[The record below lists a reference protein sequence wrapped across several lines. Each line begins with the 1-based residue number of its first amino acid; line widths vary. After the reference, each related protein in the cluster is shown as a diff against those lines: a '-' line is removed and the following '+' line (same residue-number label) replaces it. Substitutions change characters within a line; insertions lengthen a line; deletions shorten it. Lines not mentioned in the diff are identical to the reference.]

1 VGEMTAYYQAL
12 MRLLGT
18 IQRGQYATIDKAA
31 RLATESL
38 LADGVLHVFGSG
50 HSHAVA
56 EEAFHRAGG
65 LVPVNL
71 IQESFLTPQTPP
83 SISGQLERVPGIAR
97 VLVEAFD
104 LRRGEVLV
112 VISNSGI
119 NAVPVEMAL
128 EARERGL
135 QVVAIT
141 SLGHSQQS
149 ASRHPSGRR
158 LFEAADV
165 VIDNGAPPGD
175 AAVAYPGSA
184 VRVGA
189 VSQVAGAYIMNSLVC
204 RVVELFLERGQTP
217 PVYLSANVSGGDQ
230 HNRALEAR
238 YRPRIRLLR

>member
-1 VGEMTAYYQAL
+1 MTPYYGAV
-12 MRLLGT
+12 MRLLGQ
-18 IQRGQYATIDKAA
+18 IQRAQYAAIDKAA
-31 RLATESL
+31 RAIFESL
-38 LADGVLHVFGSG
+38 LREGVWHVFGSG

-71 IQESFLTPQTPP
+71 VQESFLTPQTPP
-83 SISGQLERVPGIAR
+83 SRSGRLERVSGIAR
-97 VLVEAFD
+97 ILVEAYD
-104 LRRGEVLV
+104 LRPGEVLT

-141 SLGHSQQS
+141 SLEHSKQ
-149 ASRHPSGRR
+149 AVSRHAAGKR
-158 LFEAADV
+158 LFEVADV

-175 AAVAYPGSA
+175 ATVTYPGVPA
-184 VRVGA
+184 PVGA
-189 VSQVAGAYIMNSLVC
+189 VSLIAGAYIINSITC
-204 RVVELFLERGQTP
+204 RVVELHLEQGLVP
-217 PVYLSANVSGGDQ
+217 PVYLSANVPGGDD

-238 YRPRIRLLR
+238 YRARLKLLG

>member
-1 VGEMTAYYQAL
+1 MTQYYGVV
-12 MRLLGT
+12 MRLLGQ
-18 IQRGQYATIDKAA
+18 IQRTQYAAIDKAGHIIF
-31 RLATESL
+31 ESL

-71 IQESFLTPQTPP
+71 VQESFLTPQTPP
-83 SISGQLERVPGIAR
+83 AISGQLERVPGIAR
-97 VLVEAFD
+97 ALLDAFD
-104 LRRGEVLV
+104 VRKGEVLA

-128 EARERGL
+128 GARERGAH
-135 QVVAIT
+135 VVAIT

-158 LFEAADV
+158 LFETADV

-175 AAVAYPGSA
+175 AAVTYQGSGA
-184 VRVGA
+184 NVGP
-189 VSQVAGAYIMNSLVC
+189 VSLLAGAYIMNSIVC
-204 RVVELFLERGQTP
+204 RVTELFIERGLTP
-217 PVYLSANVSGGDQ
+217 PVYLSANLPGGDE
-230 HNRALEAR
+230 HNRALEAK
-238 YRPRIRLLR
+238 YRSRIKLLR